1 MPSLSSLAIVGMNH
15 RSASSTLRERMFV
28 SDQDLPQR
36 LTQLRL
42 AGLEEGLILST
53 CDRVELICYRAAEDE
68 ERALALFAEWGALR
82 PSALNGHL
90 YSYQGEDALRHL
102 FAVASS
108 LDSQMI
114 GEPQVLGQVKAAHRA
129 AREAGLTGPLLEP
142 ALQSAYAAAKR
153 VRNETRIAE
162 RPVTIAASAM
172 QVARDL
178 HGGLDRCQ
186 ALMVGLGESGELL
199 AGELRSAGVTS
210 LALTHPSTA
219 RAQQAAER
227 LRCHIGHWDE
237 LGTALAAADIVVAC
251 GAGGERVLTVRQV
264 EEALRRRRRRPM
276 FFIDTAV
283 PADVEPGV
291 HDLDGAFVY
300 DLDDLE
306 RLAAS
311 GRESR
316 QSVATEAWHIVS
328 EEVAVFLRDR
338 AERGAVPAVRALREH
353 FEEARRAVLA
363 DPRLGPEDA
372 TRLLITRLLHQP
384 SESLRQA
391 AAETPEGAEELD
403 RMVRRL
409 FALSKEHEE

>member
-36 LTQLRL
+36 LTQLRG

-129 AREAGLTGPLLEP
+129 ARDAGLTGPLLEP

-153 VRNETRIAE
+153 VRSETRIAE

-178 HGGLDRCQ
+178 HGGLERCQ
-186 ALMVGLGESGELL
+186 ALIVGLGESGELL
-199 AGELRSAGVTS
+199 AGELRSAGVAS
-210 LALTHPSTA
+210 LTLTHPSGV
-219 RAQQAAER
+219 RAQHAAER
-227 LRCHIGHWDE
+227 LRCHIGRWDE
-237 LGTALAAADIVVAC
+237 LGAALAQADIVVAC

-264 EEALRRRRRRPM
+264 EEALRHRRRRPM
-276 FFIDTAV
+276 FFIDTAI
-283 PADVEPGV
+283 PAEVEPGA

-316 QSVATEAWHIVS
+316 QSVATEAWRIVS

-384 SESLRQA
+384 SEALRQA

-409 FALSKEHEE
+409 FALPEEPEE